1 MINFVS
7 FIVGVI
13 FGMAAL
19 LLYAYIIDKID
30 DRKFKKNAN
39 KIILSLRSQNEVI
52 NKITNKNI

>member
-39 KIILSLRSQNEVI
+39 KIILSLRS
-52 NKITNKNI
+52 